1 MSCTF
6 LPPCAC
12 PLAPANLLA
21 PKIPRTRPSFPCRL
35 SMEKQQLIRGSKLM
49 EFPYL
54 TDPHRDTMVDLISA
68 MENRL
73 GSHHLLPSSVP
84 PDVEHYQ
91 NENGTSQGTLHIR
104 CGIDSSPVCTVS
116 SRSPH
121 INVHACLLKRMTW
134 FFFFFLIISSL
145 FSFTEKLY
153 VYMLIDFKALIKI
166 FKA

>member
-1 MSCTF
+1 MPYTF
-6 LPPCAC
+6 PPPCAC
-12 PLAPANLLA
+12 PVAPAILLA
-21 PKIPRTRPSFPCRL
+21 PKISRTRPSFPCRS

-91 NENGTSQGTLHIR
+91 NESGTSQGTLHIR

-121 INVHACLLKRMTW
+121 INVHACLLKRMRW
-134 FFFFFLIISSL
+134 FFFFFFLNFFFIIIK
-145 FSFTEKLY
+145 FSFFFYRRIICLY
-153 VYMLIDFKALIKI
+153 AY
-166 FKA
+166 

>member
-1 MSCTF
+1 MSYTF

-12 PLAPANLLA
+12 PLAPAILLA
-21 PKIPRTRPSFPCRL
+21 PKISRTRPSFPCRS

-84 PDVEHYQ
+84 PNVEHYQ
-91 NENGTSQGTLHIR
+91 NESGTSQGTLHIR
-104 CGIDSSPVCTVS
+104 CGIDSSPVCTFS

-121 INVHACLLKRMTW
+121 INVHACLLRRMRW
-134 FFFFFLIISSL
+134 FFIFL
-145 FSFTEKLY
+145 F
-153 VYMLIDFKALIKI
+153 
-166 FKA
+166 

>member
-1 MSCTF
+1 MSYTF

-12 PLAPANLLA
+12 PLAPAILLA
-21 PKIPRTRPSFPCRL
+21 PKISRTRPSFPCRS

-84 PDVEHYQ
+84 PNVEHYQ
-91 NENGTSQGTLHIR
+91 NESGTSQGTLHIR
-104 CGIDSSPVCTVS
+104 CGIDSSPVCTFS

-121 INVHACLLKRMTW
+121 INVRACLLRRMRW
-134 FFFFFLIISSL
+134 FFIFL
-145 FSFTEKLY
+145 F
-153 VYMLIDFKALIKI
+153 
-166 FKA
+166 